1 MIKLYESF
9 TKISN
14 ELFDSDI
21 RRILWSY
28 SALFLAHF
36 IYWLWNSFNVWI
48 TITRLS
54 NRHISYSIFYRCCWY
69 NTVYCCIITPCIS
82 IMFSRCHTTNW
93 GGPRYEWRQS
103 PGPPLPPYRSC
114 SHGWGTERTG
124 TEVTPSHSYGLL
136 IPAWVPYHLLLE
148 LTWPTDGLLI

>member
-36 IYWLWNSFNVWI
+36 IYWLRNSFNVWI
-48 TITRLS
+48 TSTRLS
-54 NRHISYSIFYRCCWY
+54 KRHILYS
-69 NTVYCCIITPCIS
+69 TDVVVITPCIS

-93 GGPRYEWRQS
+93 DGPRYEWRQG
-103 PGPPLPPYRSC
+103 PGRPLPLYRSC

-124 TEVTPSHSYGLL
+124 TEVTPSHSYGLS
-136 IPAWVPYHLLLE
+136 IPAWVPCLLLPE